1 MGGQIHEIVVSDHPS
16 GKRAEVLMITA
27 AREVQIGF
35 PCDFFFF
42 LIFVNILC
50 IRTLWKF
57 TELWELE
64 GSSGDPLVQP
74 PPKAGS
80 LQ

>member
-1 MGGQIHEIVVSDHPS
+1 VGGQIREIVVSDHPS

-42 LIFVNILC
+42 FLIFVNI
-50 IRTLWKF
+50 RTVWKF

>member
-1 MGGQIHEIVVSDHPS
+1 MGGQIREIVVSDHPS

-42 LIFVNILC
+42 FLIFVNI
-50 IRTLWKF
+50 RTVWKF

>member
-1 MGGQIHEIVVSDHPS
+1 MGGQIREIVVSDHPS

-27 AREVQIGF
+27 AREVQVGF

-42 LIFVNILC
+42 SDICEYFVYSYSLEIH
-50 IRTLWKF
+50 RVVGVGR
-57 TELWELE
+57 ELWR
-64 GSSGDPLVQP
+64 SSSPA